1 VNKSASETALVL
13 SGGGIRGMAHIGFIR
28 ALQEHGLTVDRV
40 AGASAGALVGALFCN
55 GNSTDDMLAFFK
67 ETPLFRYNYFSINK
81 PGLIDTDRYY
91 TVLKGYLMHD
101 SFEELNLPL
110 HVAATNLQ
118 EGYLR
123 EFNSGPLI
131 KPLLASA
138 SLSPVFSPVEIE
150 GQLYAD
156 GGILSNFPLEFVED
170 KAERIIGS
178 NTTELSTV
186 SSRHLKNALQ
196 ITARVSSL
204 MIYSRTKEK
213 LQRCDFYIQPQDL
226 KKIGFLD
233 KSGIEKAYAIGYEE
247 GSKAIET
254 FLERQ
259 QESSAG

>member
-1 VNKSASETALVL
+1 
-13 SGGGIRGMAHIGFIR
+13 MAHIGFIR

-40 AGASAGALVGALFCN
+40 AGSSAGALVGALFCN
-55 GNSTDDMLAFFK
+55 GNGTDDMLAFFK

-91 TVLKGYLMHD
+91 NVLKGYLMHD
-101 SFEELNLPL
+101 SFEELDLPL

-123 EFNSGPLI
+123 EFNRGPLI

-156 GGILSNFPLEFVED
+156 GGILSNFPLEFVEN
-170 KAERIIGS
+170 KAGRIIGS

-213 LQRCDFYIQPQDL
+213 LKRCDFYIQPKGL

-259 QESSAG
+259 QASSAG